1 MASDRKWSSGHVTS
15 NNAWRPTDSGR
26 PRVKV
31 RVRQWSSG
39 HDTSNNAW
47 RPTDSGRPAM
57 SQVIMHGIRQTVSSG
72 GDLSAAS

>member
-1 MASDRKWSSGHVTS
+1 MKLDVGAGHVTS
-15 NNAWRPTDSGR
+15 SNAWRPTDSGR
-26 PRVKV
+26 PRV

-57 SQVIMHGIRQTVSSG
+57 TQVTMHGVRQTVSSG